1 MSLAEMLKKHPVPKE
16 AISEIQ
22 SLHYA
27 NYKQEN
33 YQTCIALEGL
43 IAIIEHQ
50 HESAKKQET
59 YAQERRDYIAKLE
72 TVDVQKEAPEEVEG
86 IKP

>member
-1 MSLAEMLKKHPVPKE
+1 MNLEEKLKKNPVPLD
-16 AISEIQ
+16 AIEVIE

-27 NYKQEN
+27 NYKNEN
-33 YQTCIALEGL
+33 FITCVALRGL
-43 IAIIEHQ
+43 VEIIKRQ